1 MKSEYNIVPSMPPL
15 LKEEC
20 DSAGAI
26 LPSFAGANCEHVM
39 IAHFLSKGINCAV
52 PEVDTGADLW
62 IERDGSGSIV
72 RGQVKKVTHNVKAQ
86 GRSYYDFFF
95 QGSCGAQHSKDDTD
109 YFYHVLTTPLRQ
121 LIWETPAS
129 IVPLREDGTFIA
141 NKTVTLDRYG
151 HVRRK
156 VEINY
161 RKLIISAQYDMK
173 VVKEYPEF
181 FSIKNTVVNYIV

>member
-1 MKSEYNIVPSMPPL
+1 MKSEYNITPAMPPL
-15 LKEEC
+15 LQEEC
-20 DSAGAI
+20 EDAGSVM
-26 LPSFAGANCEHVM
+26 PTFAGSTCEHIM
-39 IAHFLSKGINCAV
+39 IGYFLSKGLNVAV

-62 IERDGSGSIV
+62 IERDGVGIIK
-72 RGQVKKVTHNVKAQ
+72 RGQVKKVTHNVKQ
-86 GRSYYDFFF
+86 NRSYFDFFF
-95 QGSCGAQHSKDDTD
+95 QGSCGTQRSPNDTD
-109 YFYHVLTTPLRQ
+109 YFYHVLITPLRQ

-161 RKLIISAQYDMK
+161 RELIVSAKYSHK
-173 VVKEYPEF
+173 VVQEHSDF
-181 FSIKNTVVNYIV
+181 FANKNTIFNYL